1 MFNSQTIRNSLP
13 SSLQS
18 RAELISFL
26 ALAGSVSLVLV
37 SIAASQALLAVSI
50 IGFVRVLKKNK
61 GAVPPGVRALVPLI
75 VFMIWTLI
83 TVLASNNVPLGL
95 QGAKKF
101 FLFLLL
107 PIVPLLMRGRGR
119 IHWIYKAIFF
129 VAVVSSLKGL
139 AQFAANPDRD
149 LLHRITGFMSQW
161 MTYSGLLMLVLVL
174 LTAYAFCN
182 GVRRHI
188 WVFPVGALIIL
199 ALVLSLTRN
208 SWMGAIA
215 GIVVLVL
222 LRRPRAF
229 IFLLAAILILYSLS
243 PGQVKERIRS
253 IVDTSDPRMHVYMT
267 ALHMIQEN
275 PWLGVGP
282 KNVSVEALK
291 YRDAEH
297 FPDWLK
303 RAMNLISTPS
313 QYREEEKEY
322 PGWLYQHMHN
332 NFLQI
337 AAETG
342 IPGLSIWLWFMCK
355 LAWDAWGCY
364 RYAKSVQFDGDD
376 SLRKEAL
383 TASTAALAAWAALLV
398 AGMFEYNFGDSEV
411 LTLFLFIMSVPYA
424 FAASETD
431 LQEAGSNGNGTA
443 GTAKL

>member
-1 MFNSQTIRNSLP
+1 MLNYQKIRNLLP
-13 SSLQS
+13 PSLQS
-18 RAELISFL
+18 ESELVSYL

-50 IGFVRVLKKNK
+50 IGFLWVLKRNK
-61 GAVPPGVRALVPLI
+61 HAVPPGIQALVPLI
-75 VFMIWTLI
+75 VFMIWSLI
-83 TVLASNNVPLGL
+83 TIFASNNITLGL
-95 QGAKKF
+95 QGTKKF

-107 PIVPLLMRGRGR
+107 PIVPLLVRGRGR
-119 IHWIYKAIFF
+119 IHWIYKTIFF

-174 LTAYAFCN
+174 LIAYAFCN
-182 GVRRHI
+182 GVRGQL
-188 WVFPVGALIIL
+188 WVFPVGALIVL

-222 LRRPRAF
+222 LRRPRAV
-229 IFLLAAILILYSLS
+229 IFLLAAILILYAMS
-243 PGQVKERIRS
+243 PIQVKQRIQS
-253 IVDTSDPRMHVYMT
+253 IVDTSDPRTHVYLT

-282 KNVSVEALK
+282 KNVNVEALK
-291 YRDAEH
+291 YRDEQH
-297 FPDWLK
+297 FPEWMK
-303 RAMNLISTPS
+303 RVINLISTPAIY
-313 QYREEEKEY
+313 QEEEKEY

-332 NFLQI
+332 NLLQI

-342 IPGLSIWLWFMCK
+342 IPGLMIWLWFMCK

-364 RYAKSVQFDGDD
+364 RFAKSVQFPGDET
-376 SLRKEAL
+376 LRREAL

-411 LTLFLFIMSVPYA
+411 LTLFLFIMSTPYA
-424 FAASETD
+424 FAVSEAE
-431 LQEAGSNGNGTA
+431 LQVTAPNGNGPT
-443 GTAKL
+443 GTAVS